1 MNVAALGPWLKPGW
15 EVWDMGIRMCDQGV
29 RFHGVA
35 VRVESHFV
43 SIMKL
48 DGITTL
54 ACEISA
60 ARPHQVTMAMVLAQL
75 ARLDALTPE
84 AYEAQEP
91 A

>member
-1 MNVAALGPWLKPGW
+1 MTVAALGRWLKPGW
-15 EVWDMGIRMCDQGV
+15 QVWDLGIRMCDQGI

-48 DGITTL
+48 DGITTI

-60 ARPHQVTMAMVLAQL
+60 ALPHQVTMATVLAQL
-75 ARLDALTPE
+75 ARLDALRPE
-84 AYEAQEP
+84 AYETQP
-91 A
+91 SP